1 MRSLIKQPHYMND
14 FSHNEDISNNLS
26 ESPSLENH
34 QKVND
39 NVSRSI
45 LKSLEQG
52 TSFQP
57 IKKKTVE
64 KPSLLIQEDQLSQRK
79 LNKHIQLWK
88 INFDELSEQEDLGQ
102 DIKKD
107 SQYISESILLQ
118 NERSPSIEEPQNTEQ
133 YLEDQEILEDVKIIK
148 QQFKVEK
155 HQEIQKLNLRKQSE
169 NQLRTQQKSIDIETP
184 INRIFHQE
192 IQINKPKQIIIWK
205 FQNPKNSQINFRLQ
219 DQEDINKNNEFM
231 LDQQPKSQEVEDLD
245 CINNKLLIG
254 SQNTKE
260 KKQISQQVQ
269 NSENQENKQIV
280 NFHQDS
286 QYVGEKKQQEN
297 FQQIQ
302 LLQEQEQ
309 KESTYEQQLLQDAVE
324 VKKMIQEQL
333 QEDEIRN
340 YEEYEKVYKI
350 LSKKLINQGKPLYR
364 CLLIQKQRDVIKWL
378 RFSEIAL
385 INEGEKEIYRFEK
398 KVSDQMFLQILK
410 KNIKQVTITK
420 QFMFDPVKVP
430 YIQVKEI
437 QEEKLKMEKE
447 ISSIQQQKEEIKRK
461 INAAQIKS
469 EYQKPTVKKQSSQ
482 KQSKRRH
489 SSDYLK
495 KEDKGRDKEI
505 ILKKKNGIQSNSD
518 DEDFDLLDAD
528 RVQIL
533 KIAMDKSKRY
543 ERQNKIKQY
552 HTKLYR
558 EDQKQQ
564 DDGVLV
570 KQMIDLYNE
579 QFSEDEKS
587 QFIQQKIKQKYVDK
601 YITKDNLDLSMKNE
615 QKIDHLQKRFQKK
628 IENPYNRLE
637 TYDEMKKIS
646 KIQQKRKEKQ
656 NLGFQQQIN
665 GIDIEQKQQYF
676 YKKQILGKKQNLKQ
690 QQNFDQQLSYV
701 INQQSE
707 KLQNKQ
713 KQETRESLKQLFIK
727 NEQQKKIEQ
736 QKFDRKNSGGKAS
749 QVQQSDNSSFSRSS
763 SNGIISSRRVQEINK
778 FRRLMRNYKHQDESP
793 QIVFGRNR
801 SNQKRLKK

>member
-1 MRSLIKQPHYMND
+1 
-14 FSHNEDISNNLS
+14 
-26 ESPSLENH
+26 
-34 QKVND
+34 
-39 NVSRSI
+39 
-45 LKSLEQG
+45 
-52 TSFQP
+52 
-57 IKKKTVE
+57 
-64 KPSLLIQEDQLSQRK
+64 
-79 LNKHIQLWK
+79 
-88 INFDELSEQEDLGQ
+88 
-102 DIKKD
+102 
-107 SQYISESILLQ
+107 
-118 NERSPSIEEPQNTEQ
+118 
-133 YLEDQEILEDVKIIK
+133 
-148 QQFKVEK
+148 
-155 HQEIQKLNLRKQSE
+155 
-169 NQLRTQQKSIDIETP
+169 
-184 INRIFHQE
+184 
-192 IQINKPKQIIIWK
+192 
-205 FQNPKNSQINFRLQ
+205 
-219 DQEDINKNNEFM
+219 
-231 LDQQPKSQEVEDLD
+231 
-245 CINNKLLIG
+245 
-254 SQNTKE
+254 
-260 KKQISQQVQ
+260 
-269 NSENQENKQIV
+269 
-280 NFHQDS
+280 
-286 QYVGEKKQQEN
+286 
-297 FQQIQ
+297 
-302 LLQEQEQ
+302 
-309 KESTYEQQLLQDAVE
+309 
-324 VKKMIQEQL
+324 
-333 QEDEIRN
+333 
-340 YEEYEKVYKI
+340 
-350 LSKKLINQGKPLYR
+350 
-364 CLLIQKQRDVIKWL
+364 
-378 RFSEIAL
+378 
-385 INEGEKEIYRFEK
+385 
-398 KVSDQMFLQILK
+398 
-410 KNIKQVTITK
+410 
-420 QFMFDPVKVP
+420 MFDPVKVP